1 MKKEQNH
8 FFNAFIGKGCCFEG
22 RLVFDDMVRVD
33 GQLKGEVASEKGL
46 LIVGEQ
52 GLVDAK
58 VRVARLLAAGRVK
71 GRVDAAE
78 KVEIQKT
85 GLVEADVASPVLTLE
100 TGAVFTG
107 KVCLAQKPESPE
119 KSLPQKKN
127 PA

>member
-1 MKKEQNH
+1 QNQ

-33 GQLKGEVASEKGL
+33 GELKGEVTSEKGL
-46 LIVGEQ
+46 LVVGEQ
-52 GLVDAK
+52 GLVDAR

-71 GRVDAAE
+71 GRVDAAQ

-85 GLVEADVASPVLTLE
+85 GLVDADIASPVLTLE
-100 TGAVFTG
+100 SGAVFTG
-107 KVCLAQKPESPE
+107 RVCVEEMSASPE
-119 KSLPQKKN
+119 KSLPQEKN

>member
-1 MKKEQNH
+1 MKKDQNQ

-22 RLVFDDMVRVD
+22 RLVFDDIVRVD
-33 GQLKGEVASEKGL
+33 GKLKGEVTSEKGL

-58 VRVARLLAAGRVK
+58 VRVARLLTAGRVR

-85 GLVEADVASPVLTLE
+85 GLVEANIASPVLTLE
-100 TGAVFTG
+100 SGAVFTG
-107 KVCLAQKPESPE
+107 RVCVEEKPESPE
-119 KSLPQKKN
+119 KS
-127 PA
+127 